1 MQKIV
6 IDKYLLKEI
15 INSSESRINSLMS
28 DLKSTLLKSLQ
39 NDGIVLINI
48 QNKADLDEDKIKH
61 VFLSIS
67 TCLGVINEL
76 YGKLYDVKLGSMKY
90 KNENYNTISH
100 LNSIAPLHTD
110 GSWLKK
116 SPDIIGLACIHQA
129 KMGGETIYADVRD
142 LVEEIR
148 GSEIEKILTKKF
160 ARETASPGETYDLI
174 QLKSNEIPILEFIP
188 SLKFRYMR
196 RWIECASDRLNVPFS
211 EEEINALDF
220 CDNFFLKN
228 KKQQL
233 LNSGDIIF
241 VNNSIIVHS
250 RNPFT
255 EYTEPEGRP
264 RHFVRSWINYTLQ

>member
-6 IDKYLLKEI
+6 IDKDLLKEI

-116 SPDIIGLACIHQA
+116 SPDISSRGFIYLRDNQDLLHKVRGLAKKIVETSTE
-129 KMGGETIYADVRD
+129 GGKQLDISNLKDNLSD
-142 LVEEIR
+142 
-148 GSEIEKILTKKF
+148 KIQKFLFQKTGKKPIV
-160 ARETASPGETYDLI
+160 TAVI
-174 QLKSNEIPILEFIP
+174 I
-188 SLKFRYMR
+188 
-196 RWIECASDRLNVPFS
+196 
-211 EEEINALDF
+211 AL
-220 CDNFFLKN
+220 
-228 KKQQL
+228 
-233 LNSGDIIF
+233 
-241 VNNSIIVHS
+241 
-250 RNPFT
+250 
-255 EYTEPEGRP
+255 
-264 RHFVRSWINYTLQ
+264 